1 MAFHLS
7 KRISLFATTVF
18 LATVV
23 PSLAFAAPAKNGT
36 MSQPH
41 SNQSSSVAP
50 SSGSKSQQSNL
61 SSKQQREIEA
71 VLTKTQRSKFEQ
83 AMRGKK
89 LNPALESLKL
99 TTNQKTRINSIL
111 QASNQK
117 TKGQMTTHKLQ
128 QSQNHKNQMH
138 H

>member
-1 MAFHLS
+1 
-7 KRISLFATTVF
+7 
-18 LATVV
+18 
-23 PSLAFAAPAKNGT
+23 

-41 SNQSSSVAP
+41 SNQSSSAAP
-50 SSGSKSQQSNL
+50 SSASKSQQFNL

-117 TKGQMTTHKLQ
+117 TKGQITAHKMQ
-128 QSQNHKNQMH
+128 HNQNHKNQMQ
-138 H
+138 